1 MPTDQ
6 PKVFISFSHKDNQW
20 RDDLETH
27 LKPYLRVGSL
37 TSWSDKEIKA
47 GSQWLAEIKTAL
59 ASCAGLCASQRM
71 RRWRRLAKTIG
82 RRPKRSPRNSMVS
95 LWHLDQAAAYIEE
108 TACGLSGYLS
118 FCRAQVPELLRLR
131 GSLTSDHPDR
141 PCEGNSS

>member
-27 LKPYLRVGSL
+27 LKPHLRVGSL
-37 TSWSDKEIKA
+37 TSWSDQEIKA

-71 RRWRRLAKTIG
+71 RRWRRPAKTIG

-108 TACGLSGYLS
+108 TACGLPLYTRALAIYEKS
-118 FCRAQVPELLRLR
+118 F
-131 GSLTSDHPDR
+131 G
-141 PCEGNSS
+141 